1 MPWHKGRVVRYS
13 SLVPPMRAMM
23 GDEPQELGPKLYPGG
38 MQSQLRFVKKVVP
51 STRTCLLFLQIK
63 DGFAQLGCG

>member
-1 MPWHKGRVVRYS
+1 MPWHKGRGVRYS

-38 MQSQLRFVKKVVP
+38 TQSQLRFVKKVVP
-51 STRTCLLFLQIK
+51 STRTCLLF
-63 DGFAQLGCG
+63 